1 MTPATPDFSVGTIS
15 PSWSPATTDVSITS
29 SQSSL
34 TPSFG
39 SPSLSCGRGR
49 SRKALQP
56 PSYDD
61 YPVDTSKEE
70 KECWV
75 RQKATEH
82 WRYNKLMSE
91 SATAY
96 RKLKNEWAN
105 QYYHEKKKKTQAA
118 TAGSA
123 KHSADLT
130 DQNDDA
136 FFQAEAE
143 KDRENKA
150 KEKSHIRCVI

>member
-34 TPSFG
+34 TPSCG
-39 SPSLSCGRGR
+39 SLSLGRGRGR
-49 SRKALQP
+49 SHKALQP

-61 YPVDTSKEE
+61 YPADASKEE
-70 KECWV
+70 KERWV

-96 RKLKNEWAN
+96 RKSENERVSR
-105 QYYHEKKKKTQAA
+105 YYHEKKKKTQAA
-118 TAGSA
+118 AAGSA
-123 KHSADLT
+123 KYSGDLT

-136 FFQAEAE
+136 FFQVEAE
-143 KDRENKA
+143 KEDRENKA
-150 KEKSHIRCVI
+150 KEKSRIR

>member
-39 SPSLSCGRGR
+39 SLSLGPGRGR
-49 SRKALQP
+49 PHKALQP
-56 PSYDD
+56 LSYDG
-61 YPVDTSKEE
+61 YPVDASKEE
-70 KECWV
+70 KEHWV

-82 WRYNKLMSE
+82 WRYNKLMNE
-91 SATAY
+91 SAAAY
-96 RKLKNEWAN
+96 RKLENEQASR
-105 QYYHEKKKKTQAA
+105 YYHEKKKKTQAA
-118 TAGSA
+118 AAGSA
-123 KHSADLT
+123 KYSGDLT

-136 FFQAEAE
+136 FFQVEAE
-143 KDRENKA
+143 KEDRENKA
-150 KEKSHIRCVI
+150 KEKSCIR

>member
-1 MTPATPDFSVGTIS
+1 MTLATPDFSVGTIS

-39 SPSLSCGRGR
+39 SLSLHHGRGW

-56 PSYDD
+56 PSYDN
-61 YPVDTSKEE
+61 YPVDASKEE

-75 RQKATEH
+75 QQKATEH

-91 SATAY
+91 SAIAY
-96 RKLKNEWAN
+96 RKSENEWASR
-105 QYYHEKKKKTQAA
+105 YYHEKKKKTQAA
-118 TAGSA
+118 ASGSA
-123 KHSADLT
+123 KYSGDLT

-136 FFQAEAE
+136 FFQVELGRRIE
-143 KDRENKA
+143 RTKQKKR
-150 KEKSHIRCVI
+150 VV

>member
-1 MTPATPDFSVGTIS
+1 MTPATPNFSVGTIS

-39 SPSLSCGRGR
+39 SLSLGCGRDWP
-49 SRKALQP
+49 RKALQP

-70 KECWV
+70 KERWV
-75 RQKATEH
+75 QQKATER

-96 RKLKNEWAN
+96 RKSENEWARW
-105 QYYHEKKKKTQAA
+105 YYPEKKKKTQAA
-118 TAGSA
+118 AAGSA
-123 KHSADLT
+123 KYSGDLT

-136 FFQAEAE
+136 FFQVEAE
-143 KDRENKA
+143 KEDRENKA
-150 KEKSHIRCVI
+150 KEKSHIR